1 MSLPPDWLA
10 ALEQPQLSVTS
21 PYTLRLSLARLLRT
35 EDPARVALLA
45 GLRADT
51 PGTAFLAAY
60 QVAMRF
66 VDPDLA
72 PEQWAAFCVS
82 EKGLRSLSSMATT
95 LNHDTLNGLKSHA
108 LLAGHG
114 VDWLYVVA
122 RLSVPVSDAVPVSG
136 SESDPGSQ
144 SDKAAA
150 LSCVRVA
157 PSNDGIELIA
167 SSGRQPFVPDVPHA
181 AVCFQSV
188 AIDPG
193 YRVDEAHPRLNR
205 PFRYHEDM
213 LVLIALSGWVI
224 RQLPAA
230 SVNPQLQA
238 SLAQVVADYRP
249 ESLGY
254 DLADLDNF
262 EQLAAQLVQ
271 VSTALSGAAAQQ
283 WQRDKTLLMMGQ
295 PAREALRQRFSAD

>member
-35 EDPARVALLA
+35 EDRARVALLA

-82 EKGLRSLSSMATT
+82 EKGVRSLSSMATT
-95 LNHDTLNGLKSHA
+95 LTQDTLNGLKSHA

-122 RLSVPVSDAVPVSG
+122 RHSMPDSA
-136 SESDPGSQ
+136 SDPSGR
-144 SDKAAA
+144 SDKDAA
-150 LSCVRVA
+150 LTCVRVA
-157 PSNDGIELIA
+157 PSRDGIELIA

-181 AVCFQSV
+181 AVRFQSV
-188 AIDPG
+188 VIDPG

-238 SLAQVVADYRP
+238 SLAQVIADYRP

-271 VSTALSGAAAQQ
+271 ASTALSGAAAQQ

-295 PAREALRQRFSAD
+295 PAREVLRQRFSAG